1 MRFEERGEEEMTNQ
15 TVVGVLRMRFS
26 LIGMRSRTA
35 VHLLQLMPVSDL
47 HDEEREHDQKQ

>member
-1 MRFEERGEEEMTNQ
+1 MRFEERGEEEITNQ

-26 LIGMRSRTA
+26 LICMRSRTA
-35 VHLLQLMPVSDL
+35 VRVLQLMPVSDL

>member
-35 VHLLQLMPVSDL
+35 VRVLQLMPVSDL
-47 HDEEREHDQKQ
+47 HYEEREHDQKQ

>member
-1 MRFEERGEEEMTNQ
+1 MRFEERGEEEITNQ

-35 VHLLQLMPVSDL
+35 IRVLQLMPVSDL
-47 HDEEREHDQKQ
+47 HYEEREHDQKQ